1 MELLYQ
7 LSAVGLVFGLLG
19 TALWALRR
27 RGLIAGRGIMR
38 GRKAGGRL
46 ERLERLALTPH
57 HTLHLVR
64 VADRALLIGAH
75 AAGCTLLDT
84 VPLGA
89 VERKA
94 EDEVR

>member
-7 LSAVGLVFGLLG
+7 LSAVALVFGLLG
-19 TALWALRR
+19 AALWALRR
-27 RGLIAGRGIMR
+27 RGLVAGRAIMR
-38 GRKAGGRL
+38 TRKSTGRL
-46 ERLERLALTPH
+46 EPLERLVLTPH

-84 VPLGA
+84 MPL
-89 VERKA
+89 KT
-94 EDEVR
+94 EDASR

>member
-7 LSAVGLVFGLLG
+7 LSAVALVFGLLG

-27 RGLIAGRGIMR
+27 RGLLAGRGIVR
-38 GRKAGGRL
+38 GRRAAGRL
-46 ERLERLALTPH
+46 EPLERLVLTPH

-64 VADRALLIGAH
+64 VADRAMLIGAH

-89 VERKA
+89 LERKA
-94 EDEVR
+94 EVEAR